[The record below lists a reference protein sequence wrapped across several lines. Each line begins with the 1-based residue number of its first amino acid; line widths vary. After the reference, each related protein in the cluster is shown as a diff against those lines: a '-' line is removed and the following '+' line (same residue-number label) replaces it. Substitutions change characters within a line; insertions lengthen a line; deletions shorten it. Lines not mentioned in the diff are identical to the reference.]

1 MTRLNW
7 IIAAICVALGIGG
20 YLLIGKPGM
29 ADQPMVERQAGLMK
43 KIREHPEQLS
53 PAETL
58 SRLEA
63 TVKERPD
70 DPQPHFFTG
79 EILRAQG
86 RTSDAARAYQSAL
99 RRDKD
104 FVPAL
109 VALGN
114 TLVELNNGAVS
125 PEATR
130 LFAKA
135 YELDETQVRA
145 GMWAAMGAAQAGD
158 QEKAEQAMRYI
169 YSRLP
174 EDDPRR
180 DRLRAMIDAI
190 GQDGDAAPPAAAPE
204 TPEPQQE

>member
-1 MTRLNW
+1 MTRTNL
-7 IIAAICVALGIGG
+7 IISAACLAVAIGG
-20 YLLIGKPGM
+20 YLLVGSPGM
-29 ADQPMVERQAGLMK
+29 GDQPMADRQAGLMEK
-43 KIREHPEQLS
+43 VRTDPQSLT

-70 DPQPHFFTG
+70 DPQPHYFIG
-79 EILRAQG
+79 EILRAEG

-99 RRDKD
+99 RRDET

-109 VALGN
+109 LALADS
-114 TLVELNNGAVS
+114 LVDLNNGAVS

-180 DRLRAMIDAI
+180 ERFAPMIEALGQAESATPDA
-190 GQDGDAAPPAAAPE
+190 E
-204 TPEPQQE
+204 

>member
-1 MTRLNW
+1 MTRTNW
-7 IIAAICVALGIGG
+7 IILVVCLAVAVGG

-29 ADQPMVERQAGLMK
+29 GDQPMKDRQAGLME
-43 KIREHPEQLS
+43 KIQTNPQSLT

-63 TVKERPD
+63 TVQERPD
-70 DPQPHFFTG
+70 DPQPHFFIG
-79 EILRAQG
+79 EILRSQG

-99 RRDKD
+99 RRDGEY
-104 FVPAL
+104 VPAL
-109 VALGN
+109 LALADA
-114 TLVELNNGAVS
+114 LVDMNNGAVS

-158 QEKAEQAMRYI
+158 QAKAEQAMRYI

-180 DRLRAMIDAI
+180 ERFAPMIEAL
-190 GQDGDAAPPAAAPE
+190 GSGKAAAPE
-204 TPEPQQE
+204 TE

>member
-1 MTRLNW
+1 MTRTNL
-7 IIAAICVALGIGG
+7 IISVACLAVAIGG
-20 YLLIGKPGM
+20 YLLVGSPGM
-29 ADQPMVERQAGLMK
+29 GDQPMADRQAGLMEK
-43 KIREHPEQLS
+43 VRTDPQSLT

-70 DPQPHFFTG
+70 DPQPHYFIG
-79 EILRAQG
+79 EILRAEG

-99 RRDKD
+99 RRDET

-109 VALGN
+109 LALADS
-114 TLVELNNGAVS
+114 LVDLNNGAVS

-180 DRLRAMIDAI
+180 ERFAPMIEALGQAESATPDA
-190 GQDGDAAPPAAAPE
+190 E
-204 TPEPQQE
+204 

>member
-1 MTRLNW
+1 MTRRNG
-7 IIAAICVALGIGG
+7 IILALCLAVAIGG
-20 YLLIGKPGM
+20 YLLVGKPGM
-29 ADQPMVERQAGLMK
+29 GDLPMKDRQAGLME
-43 KIREHPEQLS
+43 KIRTDPGALTQ
-53 PAETL
+53 AETL

-63 TVKERPD
+63 TVVERPD
-70 DPQPHFFTG
+70 DPQPHYFIG

-99 RRDKD
+99 RRDNE
-104 FVPAL
+104 FMPAL
-109 VALGN
+109 LALGDA
-114 TLVELNNGAVS
+114 LVELNNGAVS

-145 GMWAAMGAAQAGD
+145 GMWAAMGASQAGD

-180 DRLRAMIDAI
+180 ERFAPMIEALS
-190 GQDGDAAPPAAAPE
+190 QPE
-204 TPEPQQE
+204 TAVPEAE

>member
-1 MTRLNW
+1 MTRTNL
-7 IIAAICVALGIGG
+7 IISVACLAVAIGG
-20 YLLIGKPGM
+20 YLLVGSPGM
-29 ADQPMVERQAGLMK
+29 GDQPMADRQAGLMEK
-43 KIREHPEQLS
+43 VRTDPQSLT

-70 DPQPHFFTG
+70 DPQPHYFIG
-79 EILRAQG
+79 EILRAEG

-99 RRDKD
+99 RRDET

-109 VALGN
+109 LALADS
-114 TLVELNNGAVS
+114 LVDLNNGAVS

-180 DRLRAMIDAI
+180 ERFAPMIEALGQAENPTPDA
-190 GQDGDAAPPAAAPE
+190 E
-204 TPEPQQE
+204 

>member
-1 MTRLNW
+1 MTRRNG
-7 IIAAICVALGIGG
+7 IILALCLAVAIGG
-20 YLLIGKPGM
+20 YLLVGKPGM
-29 ADQPMVERQAGLMK
+29 GDLPMKDRQAGLME
-43 KIREHPEQLS
+43 KIRTDPGALTQ
-53 PAETL
+53 AETL

-63 TVKERPD
+63 TVVERPE
-70 DPQPHFFTG
+70 DPQPHYFIG

-99 RRDKD
+99 RRDNE
-104 FVPAL
+104 FMPAL
-109 VALGN
+109 LALGDA
-114 TLVELNNGAVS
+114 LVELNNGAVS

-145 GMWAAMGAAQAGD
+145 GMWAAMGASQAGD

-174 EDDPRR
+174 E
-180 DRLRAMIDAI
+180 
-190 GQDGDAAPPAAAPE
+190 
-204 TPEPQQE
+204 

>member
-1 MTRLNW
+1 MTRTNL
-7 IIAAICVALGIGG
+7 IISVACLAVAIGG
-20 YLLIGKPGM
+20 YLLVGSPGM
-29 ADQPMVERQAGLMK
+29 GDQPMADRQAGLMEK
-43 KIREHPEQLS
+43 VRTDPQSLT

-70 DPQPHFFTG
+70 DPQPHYFIG
-79 EILRAQG
+79 EILRAEG

-99 RRDKD
+99 RRDET

-109 VALGN
+109 LALADS
-114 TLVELNNGAVS
+114 LVDLNNGAVS

-145 GMWAAMGAAQAGD
+145 GMWAAMGAAQVGD

-180 DRLRAMIDAI
+180 ERFAPMIEALGQAENATPDA
-190 GQDGDAAPPAAAPE
+190 E
-204 TPEPQQE
+204 